1 MRKIAEN
8 IYEHNGIKVE
18 AVKVVDKM
26 PCMKCPFACNA
37 CQVDFKCSELI
48 GRMEFVP
55 YQEIQENSMKKSEL
69 SFKCVLGSPARNKK
83 MYDAI
88 MRAGIKNH
96 IREEDFVKTAMCL
109 RIDDTWNNEV
119 SPTYAG
125 KITESYESAPIPE
138 VSFETALKMLESVE
152 PDAPEFDI
160 KPFDR
165 ILARGANGSEWLARL
180 YEANGSCNFI
190 ETGGCFCNQLIKYDG
205 NEHLHR
211 TVNPA
216 AGWWECENGNPVWR
230 TK

>member
-1 MRKIAEN
+1 
-8 IYEHNGIKVE
+8 
-18 AVKVVDKM
+18 
-26 PCMKCPFACNA
+26 
-37 CQVDFKCSELI
+37 
-48 GRMEFVP
+48 
-55 YQEIQENSMKKSEL
+55 MKKSEL
-69 SFKCVLGSPARNKK
+69 GFKCVLGSEKRNKR

-88 MRAGIKNH
+88 VQAGIKNH

-109 RIDDTWNNEV
+109 RMDDTWNNEV

-125 KITESYESAPIPE
+125 KITESYEDSTIPE
-138 VSFETALKMLESVE
+138 VTFETALEMLKSIE

-165 ILARGANGSEWLARL
+165 ILARGANGSKWLARL
-180 YEANGSCNFI
+180 YEAKGTYHFI

-211 TVNPA
+211 TTNPA
-216 AGWWECENGNPVWR
+216 AGWWECENGKPVWK